1 MKVLTGVVDCFS
13 ILPFFEFFFL
23 FLEFLLGFGLGFS
36 KGYTGGDN
44 VLGGY
49 LVPYNIKHH
58 SCKEDRPK
66 AYQFVSSDKMVS

>member
-1 MKVLTGVVDCFS
+1 MAVLTGVVDCF
-13 ILPFFEFFFL
+13 LLFFEFFFL
-23 FLEFLLGFGLGFS
+23 FLGFLLGFGLGCS
-36 KGYTGGDN
+36 TGYIGGDN

-66 AYQFVSSDKMVS
+66 AHQFVSSNKIVS